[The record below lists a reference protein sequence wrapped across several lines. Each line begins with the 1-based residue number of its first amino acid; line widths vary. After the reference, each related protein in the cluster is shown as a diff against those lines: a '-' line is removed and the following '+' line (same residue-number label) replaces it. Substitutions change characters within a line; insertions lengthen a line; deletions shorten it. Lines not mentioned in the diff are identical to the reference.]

1 MRPQMTL
8 GDLRRDGIVA
18 LPIREELRKNLI
30 DRLTRSERIL
40 PGIIGYDETVV
51 PELENALLA
60 GHHMVFPGERGQAK
74 SRIIRSLIGL
84 LDPEV
89 PVVAGCAINADPFAP
104 IWQRC
109 TVLFADLGDALQ
121 NSCA

>member
-1 MRPQMTL
+1 MTL
-8 GDLRRDGIVA
+8 GDLKRDGIAA
-18 LPIREELRKNLI
+18 LPIRDELRKNLI

-60 GHHMVFPGERGQAK
+60 GHHMVFLGERGQAK

-89 PVVAGCAINADPFAP
+89 PVVAGCEIAGF
-104 IWQRC
+104 
-109 TVLFADLGDALQ
+109 V
-121 NSCA
+121 